1 MGLIAIT
8 GYNKPDLL
16 YLYLEQLERSGELER
31 YKVRFHTEVGYDP
44 EELTVFQDFQ
54 KRNPALDTRFIVKDK
69 VNCPLVGFHN
79 ILTSYTM
86 SADEVDDFVIIGEE
100 DMLPTKDY
108 LRFNRECYEKFLS
121 RYDRIFCVCH
131 KRRPEAEDT
140 GNPSVLMGDY
150 QLTSPSCISV
160 KAVEEYIRGYV
171 ESPGYFINP
180 VGYNHNHFKN
190 IRIKPWEHTHH
201 DGALERIMLANNLFA
216 IKPDQARSM
225 HVGLSGIFCG
235 GNPPRGTLSER
246 ISQWRELI
254 KDGKKLRSL
263 SNMPQDIVVTD
274 PDGPEWS
281 NLELDLDRTKCRAST
296 WFYDPNNEFEDYINE
311 HPSNNSRTNIQAI
324 TS

>member
-31 YKVRFHTEVGYDP
+31 YKVRFHTEEGYHPD
-44 EELTVFQDFQ
+44 EHLVISDFQ
-54 KRNPALDTRFIVKDK
+54 KRNPLLDVQFLVKEKRRD
-69 VNCPLVGFHN
+69 CPLVGFHN
-79 ILTSYTM
+79 ILTSYT
-86 SADEVDDFVIIGEE
+86 SSSKQTDDFVIIGEE

-108 LRFNRECYEKFLS
+108 LKFNRECYEKFLS

-131 KRRPEAEDT
+131 KRRPEVEKL
-140 GNPSVLMGDY
+140 GNPNLLMGDY

-160 KAVEEYIRGYV
+160 DMIKKYIKPYI
-171 ESPGYFINP
+171 ESPGYFENP
-180 VGYNHNHFKN
+180 VGFNNTYFPF

-201 DGALERIMLANNLFA
+201 DGALERIMLAHGLFT

-235 GNPPRGTLSER
+235 GNPPQGTLKDR
-246 ISQWRELI
+246 VSQWRELI
-254 KDGKKLRSL
+254 KDGDRLRSL

-274 PDGPEWS
+274 PDGPEWDS
-281 NLELDLDRTKCRAST
+281 LELDLDRSKCRAST
-296 WFYDPNNEFEDYINE
+296 WFYDPDNRFKDYIND
-311 HPSNNSRTNIQAI
+311 
-324 TS
+324 